1 MRHTEAREGETYQD
15 ENRRGDQPPQEQFG
29 AQSPADQVA
38 TPPVG
43 VAFAAPAEAAPIQ
56 PAPAQPGPAEDADA
70 DTAYVPAPA
79 AVPPRQP
86 EEDDDSGAVLFG
98 AEDAQ
103 RFRARWRELQA
114 DFVDDPKQ
122 AVQGADDLVGE
133 VMRALTEIVADHKR
147 QLEGE
152 WRDGAGE
159 TEELRVALRR
169 YRAFL
174 DQLLTTKV

>member
-1 MRHTEAREGETYQD
+1 MRHAETREDDPAPAREQTA
-15 ENRRGDQPPQEQFG
+15 QE
-29 AQSPADQVA
+29 PVDQVA

-43 VAFAAPAEAAPIQ
+43 VAYGT
-56 PAPAQPGPAEDADA
+56 PAQAAQPQPYPHTPPPNAADET
-70 DTAYVPAPA
+70 DTRAVPAPT
-79 AVPPRQP
+79 AVPPSPP
-86 EEDDDSGAVLFG
+86 EDDSGAELFG
-98 AEDAQ
+98 AADVQ

-152 WRDGAGE
+152 WREGAGE

-174 DQLLTTKV
+174 DQLLATKG

>member
-1 MRHTEAREGETYQD
+1 MRHAEAAEGQARQN
-15 ENRRGDQPPQEQFG
+15 ENRRDARARQ
-29 AQSPADQVA
+29 APADQGA

-43 VAFAAPAEAAPIQ
+43 VAYPAADQAVPPAAH
-56 PAPAQPGPAEDADA
+56 AQPSSPDLSAGDRP
-70 DTAYVPAPA
+70 VVPA
-79 AVPPRQP
+79 AVAVPPPVQ
-86 EEDDDSGAVLFG
+86 DGDSGDSGEVLFG
-98 AEDAQ
+98 AADVQ

-114 DFVDDPKQ
+114 DFVDDPQQ

-147 QLEGE
+147 RLEGE

-174 DQLLTTKV
+174 DQLLTTRVQDRI